1 MEISGGGS
9 IDQLVVQFL
18 LPGHGPILK
27 IIEADEVG
35 SLGVVLHKAQDSTA
49 LLGPVS
55 AALRQGQEELGHSCG
70 HGHAFPAQEFKHLLV
85 LILLK

>member
-1 MEISGGGS
+1 MEAENWY
-9 IDQLVVQFL
+9 
-18 LPGHGPILK
+18 LK

-70 HGHAFPAQEFKHLLV
+70 HGLPGKKHTLT
-85 LILLK
+85 